1 MGIVNLEAMACETAV
16 VASRVGGIPD
26 VVVDGETGYLVTLDD
41 DFASTFAQRV
51 NVLLQ
56 DTDLAQRMGE
66 AGRRRVLERFTWSA
80 VAERTIELYAQLIE
94 QAQLQHA

>member
-51 NVLLQ
+51 NALLQ
-56 DTDLAQRMGE
+56 DPDLAQRMGE

-80 VAERTIELYAQLIE
+80 VAERTIELYARLIE